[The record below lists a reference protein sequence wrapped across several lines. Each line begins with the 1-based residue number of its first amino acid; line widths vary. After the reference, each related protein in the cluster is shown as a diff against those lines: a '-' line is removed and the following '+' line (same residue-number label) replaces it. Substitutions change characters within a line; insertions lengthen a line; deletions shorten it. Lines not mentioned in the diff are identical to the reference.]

1 MIKIVAKYRLKPGV
15 REEYLEL
22 AKELVE
28 ETRKEAGC
36 LTYDLYE
43 DITEPLILAML
54 EEWKDEEAIDAH
66 MESEHMKRIIPSL
79 RALRES
85 TEMNLYRE
93 IF

>member
-1 MIKIVAKYRLKPGV
+1 MIRIVAKYRLKPGV

-36 LTYDLYE
+36 LAYALYE
-43 DITEPLILAML
+43 DIKEPLVLAML

-93 IF
+93 IL

>member
-1 MIKIVAKYRLKPGV
+1 MIKVVAKYRLKPEV

-28 ETRKEAGC
+28 ETRKEPGC
-36 LTYDLYE
+36 MKYVLYE
-43 DITEPLILAML
+43 DIKEPLVLAMI

-66 MESEHMKRIIPSL
+66 LESEHMKRIIPAL

-93 IF
+93 IL

>member
-36 LTYDLYE
+36 LTYALYE
-43 DITEPLILAML
+43 DIKEPLILAML